1 MDGFL
6 QRVRHVDISRNFAK
20 RGWETN
26 VKSSW
31 QKPKKMFFFWCNCP
45 PFLRRTCSVLTAI
58 CPKKPKN
65 FRRQM
70 CHFAPRPLL
79 WLKTPK
85 KMLLGKNFAVQQR
98 AKSQDLLSWCRTGSK
113 RRSKP
118 ERSFSTQPQ
127 FNPDQDGMNSLHAII
142 LKGSRAWMIGPRKS
156 VK

>member
-6 QRVRHVDISRNFAK
+6 QRVRHVDIAHNFDPK

-31 QKPKKMFFFWCNCP
+31 QKQKKMFFVLRQLP
-45 PFLRRTCSVLTAI
+45 PFLRRTCSVLRAI

-65 FRRQM
+65 PRRQM
-70 CHFAPRPLL
+70 CHFAPIPLL
-79 WLKTPK
+79 WPKTPK
-85 KMLLGKNFAVQQR
+85 KMLLGKNLALQRR

-142 LKGSRAWMIGPRKS
+142 PKGSRA
-156 VK
+156 

>member
-6 QRVRHVDISRNFAK
+6 QRVRHVDISRNFDPK

-31 QKPKKMFFFWCNCP
+31 QKTKKNVLRQLP

-65 FRRQM
+65 SRRQT

-79 WLKTPK
+79 WLKAPK
-85 KMLLGKNFAVQQR
+85 KMLLGKNLALQR
-98 AKSQDLLSWCRTGSK
+98 CAKSQDLLSWCRTGSK

-118 ERSFSTQPQ
+118 ERSLSTQPQ